1 MNRSVL
7 ITGAG
12 RGIGLAI
19 SRAHQAAGDRVAIT
33 YRSAP
38 APAGFLSLPCD
49 ITRPEE
55 VSTAFAT
62 IEEQHGPVELLVPN
76 GGITRDKLVLTMS
89 EDDFTSV
96 LDTNP
101 TGAYRVAKL
110 AARRMVRHRE
120 GRILFV
126 SSTSALHGQAG
137 RSNYTVSEAGLIGFA
152 RSLARELVPR
162 GVTVN
167 TLSPGL
173 TNTAMLDTLGAGT
186 LGGLAAQVPLGQL
199 AHSDEIARAALFLT
213 SPEAT
218 YITGQVLAVDG
229 GASMG
234 H

>member
-1 MNRSVL
+1 MNRSVR

-12 RGIGLAI
+12 RGTGLAI
-19 SRAHQAAGDRVAIT
+19 ARAHQEAGDRVAIT
-33 YRSAP
+33 YRSTP

-49 ITRPEE
+49 ITRPDE
-55 VSTAFAT
+55 VSGVFAA
-62 IEEQHGPVELLVPN
+62 IEEQHGPVEVLVSN
-76 GGITRDKLVLTMS
+76 AGITRDKLLLTMS

-96 LDTNP
+96 LDTNL

-110 AARRMVRHRE
+110 AARRMIRRRE

-126 SSTSALHGQAG
+126 SSASALHGQAG
-137 RSNYTVSEAGLIGFA
+137 QSNYTASKAGLIGFA
-152 RSLARELVPR
+152 RSLARELAPR

-173 TNTAMLDTLGAGT
+173 TDTAMLNTLGAEMVE
-186 LGGLAAQVPLGQL
+186 GLAAQVPLGRL
-199 AHSDEIARAALFLT
+199 AHPDEIARAALFLT
-213 SPEAT
+213 SPEAA